1 MRRGADTVSRSVASG
16 VLLPSAVKHPG
27 LSTEPPARDLEHDL
41 ADPGVAARS
50 APARSGQ
57 RRAGIG
63 GGWFAT
69 CGALALICAC
79 SSGGKYGFSRTYSP
93 LDAEERAAQGSETY
107 DPVMARRLPG
117 EWHAKQ
123 VNAFGVVL
131 ARNEGRDGLTDLTLS
146 LRRLAARNLCDS
158 GDENSCR
165 VTVSDQELGR
175 LHALVRLEQSDTV
188 GSERVQPRSLVRV
201 VGKLEDQP
209 SKEDGSD
216 VLVASYYRHFPA
228 AYYVTDQ
235 ARSYM
240 RR

>member
-1 MRRGADTVSRSVASG
+1 MKRFRLPTEPQPRDEIERSVDSTA
-16 VLLPSAVKHPG
+16 VLP
-27 LSTEPPARDLEHDL
+27 R
-41 ADPGVAARS
+41 GVARG
-50 APARSGQ
+50 GQ
-57 RRAGIG
+57 RRARTG
-63 GGWFAT
+63 GGWLAT
-69 CGALALICAC
+69 GCAVALICAC

-93 LDAEERAAQGSETY
+93 LDVEDKAVQGSAAY

-117 EWHAKQ
+117 EWHTKQ

-131 ARNEGRDGLTDLTLS
+131 ARNEGRAGLTDLTLS

-158 GDENSCR
+158 GEEDSCR

-188 GSERVQPRSLVRV
+188 GSERLQPRSLVRV

-228 AYYVTDQ
+228 AYYVTEQ